1 VFNFN
6 YGYEF
11 PFGAG
16 KRWLN
21 HRGPANWVLGGW
33 QINGIL
39 TMRSGFPTDIRSARI
54 PSGNQMYATL
64 NVPDRVSGVDM
75 YLPNRGVDGFF
86 NPAAFTE
93 PGQVRN
99 VNGSPITLYGNS
111 ARRVGR
117 GPGSSNL
124 DFSLFKNF
132 LVAERLNIQFRAEAF
147 NLTNTPTFTLPSASN
162 QALTIGNAN
171 FGKLSSSSATG
182 RQIQFG
188 LKLNF

>member
-1 VFNFN
+1 MAHLLLLNGPN
-6 YGYEF
+6 LNLLGTREPGTYGSVSLEQIVSRASQLAADSGHHLSAF
-11 PFGAG
+11 QSNAEAELIS
-16 KRWLN
+16 RI
-21 HRGPANWVLGGW
+21 HEAPASHVAC
-33 QINGIL
+33 II
-39 TMRSGFPTDIRSARI
+39 
-54 PSGNQMYATL
+54 
-64 NVPDRVSGVDM
+64 
-75 YLPNRGVDGFF
+75 F

-93 PGQVRN
+93 PAQVRN
-99 VNGSPITLYGNS
+99 ANGSPITLYGNS

-147 NLTNTPTFTLPSASN
+147 NLSNTPTFTLPSASN